1 MKFISALLIRAAH
14 RSVVRPKLVVGAW
27 VAAAVIACGLAAGLM
42 EFRTSNLDLIDHD
55 IPTVRRFL
63 DFAESFGTPNVLVVV
78 LEGKDEKALEAFADR
93 AAAAITPLPS
103 VRAVMER
110 LPLDKDLLR
119 DLEMEEY
126 LRSRDHGMYFLFVQP
141 SDTRS
146 SVESLDPF
154 VAAVRDAITAA
165 DPGKAGIHVGYTGIP
180 QYALDDRDVI
190 QKDTSRLTF
199 VSFGLVFA
207 LFWTCFG
214 RFRRPMC
221 VMAALMLGVVATA
234 GLVAIFPGH
243 LTLLSASFASI
254 LFGLG
259 VDYGIHIINRLEE
272 RMALG
277 QEELHAIPHAVA
289 DVVQDITTG
298 ALTTAGIFASMWF
311 CGFKGFAELGVVAA
325 LGVVMCLL
333 AMCTALPALLHL
345 FPGPPGEAA
354 RWIRGNRIGR
364 ALASLQK
371 RGVVVATVVVLA
383 VVAAGG
389 HPGFD
394 SDYLDLQPEHSET
407 VRLERAME
415 QRSNLST
422 QFAVF
427 LTPDQVS
434 AGRLSEK
441 LLAMPELVA
450 DVRCAADLEAAAP
463 GENLFNQLPEA
474 FRKSLVAEDGRNAV
488 YAYPDGN
495 VWDPAIQ
502 TRFVKA
508 MQGLDPQVTG
518 MPVLGHFLIHR
529 SQEALWKMLVWGLP
543 LLVLLVHLDFRHPLR
558 TFLAVLPTLL
568 TYPVVMGAMAWLDMP
583 FNPLNMMAMP
593 VILGIAVDDGV
604 HLVHR
609 FKSEHGDVRKVMLG
623 AGRSVLLTSA
633 TTIAAFGALAAT
645 THRGLASFSI
655 VVSLGVFTAW
665 VVSSLLLP
673 RILAFA
679 AGTRAGR
686 VLV

>member
-1 MKFISALLIRAAH
+1 MKFISTVLIRAAH
-14 RSVVRPKLVVGAW
+14 GSVLRPKRVVGAW
-27 VAAAVIACGLAAGLM
+27 LAAAFASCALAVLLM
-42 EFRTSNLDLIDHD
+42 EFRTSNLDLIDQN

-93 AAAAITPLPS
+93 AAAAIAPLPP

-110 LPLDKDLLR
+110 LPLEKDLLK

-154 VAAVRDAITAA
+154 VAAVREAIAA
-165 DPGKAGIHVGYTGIP
+165 AAPEKSGIHVGYTGIP

-234 GLVAIFPGH
+234 GLVATFPGH

-289 DVVQDITTG
+289 DVAQDITTG
-298 ALTTAGIFASMWF
+298 AMTTAGIFASMWF
-311 CGFKGFAELGVVAA
+311 CGFKGFAELGIVAA
-325 LGVVMCLL
+325 LGVMMCLL

-364 ALASLQK
+364 ALALLQN
-371 RGVVVATVVVLA
+371 RGVVVATVLVLA
-383 VVAAGG
+383 GVAAGG

-394 SDYLDLQPEHSET
+394 SDYLDLQPENSET

-427 LTPDQVS
+427 LTPDQAS

-463 GENLFNQLPEA
+463 GENLFGQLPEA
-474 FRKSLVAEDGRNAV
+474 FRKSLVADDGRNAV
-488 YAYPDGN
+488 YAYPEGN
-495 VWDPAIQ
+495 VWDPAVQ
-502 TRFVKA
+502 KRFVAA
-508 MQGLDPQVTG
+508 MENLDTKVTG

-529 SQEALWKMLVWGLP
+529 SQEALWKMLIWGLP
-543 LLVLLVHLDFRHPLR
+543 LLVLLVYLDFHNPLR

-568 TYPVVMGAMAWLDMP
+568 TYPVVLGAMAWLDMP

-609 FKSEHGDVRKVMLG
+609 FKAEKGDLRKVMLG

-665 VVSSLLLP
+665 MVSSLLLP

-679 AGTRAGR
+679 AGTRSGR
-686 VLV
+686 MLV